1 MKEFIALKPLEI
13 TIDSIGIHRYVVELA
28 GDRYQV
34 PLAPSQLCKP
44 LPDIV
49 HCVIMKT
56 DTGIEEIRQDR
67 FFLLKQFYGLE
78 GFARF
83 TVHKIDDDPQFVA
96 VQVTVKDEY
105 GLLHTLMIR
114 KGSCQV
120 VFGQGIDCRYRLVR
134 SKEYDGVLK
143 LQPSVGMENMN
154 FVSPRNLL
162 ALCGHNSLLKS
173 CFFRLR
179 NAVGENPK
187 IKMSH
192 QIVTK
197 NNLWVFTFAN
207 GVRKLLDESL
217 EEKDWPYIYELCNGY
232 LQLEEELRSNT
243 IYLSSFNEDR
253 KAEFLRKAAFE
264 IVYCKSLLGAMALI
278 RDNTF
283 DRFCQ
288 EVLKKLQSG
297 EPVSPEM
304 FGIIVEACNN
314 KPELLEANIL
324 TIAWIAFWGSRI
336 PRVDIP
342 SLQTLNS
349 IIDAHVNLRVM
360 KMNGKLNLEAI
371 PVPDDELE
379 ILERLIGVQVLTKGI
394 MTPPT
399 QILKL
404 AQIARFASYHSAGA
418 DYYRSYPLSRSIAY
432 KSLDLLCGISA
443 VNFGQRDLESDDLS
457 GFIIKAGQHPDAAVE
472 KGICLSGQRRHSV

>member
-162 ALCGHNSLLKS
+162 AL
-173 CFFRLR
+173 
-179 NAVGENPK
+179 
-187 IKMSH
+187 
-192 QIVTK
+192 
-197 NNLWVFTFAN
+197 
-207 GVRKLLDESL
+207 
-217 EEKDWPYIYELCNGY
+217 
-232 LQLEEELRSNT
+232 
-243 IYLSSFNEDR
+243 
-253 KAEFLRKAAFE
+253 AA
-264 IVYCKSLLGAMALI
+264 
-278 RDNTF
+278 
-283 DRFCQ
+283 
-288 EVLKKLQSG
+288 
-297 EPVSPEM
+297 
-304 FGIIVEACNN
+304 
-314 KPELLEANIL
+314 
-324 TIAWIAFWGSRI
+324 
-336 PRVDIP
+336 
-342 SLQTLNS
+342 
-349 IIDAHVNLRVM
+349 
-360 KMNGKLNLEAI
+360 
-371 PVPDDELE
+371 
-379 ILERLIGVQVLTKGI
+379 
-394 MTPPT
+394 
-399 QILKL
+399 
-404 AQIARFASYHSAGA
+404 
-418 DYYRSYPLSRSIAY
+418 
-432 KSLDLLCGISA
+432 
-443 VNFGQRDLESDDLS
+443 
-457 GFIIKAGQHPDAAVE
+457 
-472 KGICLSGQRRHSV
+472 

>member
-217 EEKDWPYIYELCNGY
+217 EEKDWP
-232 LQLEEELRSNT
+232 
-243 IYLSSFNEDR
+243 
-253 KAEFLRKAAFE
+253 
-264 IVYCKSLLGAMALI
+264 
-278 RDNTF
+278 
-283 DRFCQ
+283 
-288 EVLKKLQSG
+288 
-297 EPVSPEM
+297 
-304 FGIIVEACNN
+304 
-314 KPELLEANIL
+314 
-324 TIAWIAFWGSRI
+324 
-336 PRVDIP
+336 
-342 SLQTLNS
+342 
-349 IIDAHVNLRVM
+349 
-360 KMNGKLNLEAI
+360 
-371 PVPDDELE
+371 
-379 ILERLIGVQVLTKGI
+379 
-394 MTPPT
+394 
-399 QILKL
+399 
-404 AQIARFASYHSAGA
+404 
-418 DYYRSYPLSRSIAY
+418 
-432 KSLDLLCGISA
+432 
-443 VNFGQRDLESDDLS
+443 
-457 GFIIKAGQHPDAAVE
+457 
-472 KGICLSGQRRHSV
+472 